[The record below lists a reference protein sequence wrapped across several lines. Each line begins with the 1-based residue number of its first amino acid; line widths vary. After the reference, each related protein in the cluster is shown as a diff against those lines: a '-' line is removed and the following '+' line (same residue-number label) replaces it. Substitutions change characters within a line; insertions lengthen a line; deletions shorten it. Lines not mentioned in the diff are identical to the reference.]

1 MAGHQNKQSEKK
13 NSPKREKKTHGKE
26 RKKWPKIPREEKPR
40 ERVLPKP
47 IPNPKQRPSIR
58 APTRSPSGEK
68 GPEGS
73 WLRVLK
79 VSDLKAS
86 STFDLIDSVVSISEH
101 LNCLIV

>member
-1 MAGHQNKQSEKK
+1 MVCRDPNKAASEVVGSGQITDSERFTKSLGAAPK
-13 NSPKREKKTHGKE
+13 VAANSKRGKTE
-26 RKKWPKIPREEKPR
+26 RKSSPE
-40 ERVLPKP
+40 P

-79 VSDLKAS
+79 VSDPKHRQR
-86 STFDLIDSVVSISEH
+86 ST
-101 LNCLIV
+101 